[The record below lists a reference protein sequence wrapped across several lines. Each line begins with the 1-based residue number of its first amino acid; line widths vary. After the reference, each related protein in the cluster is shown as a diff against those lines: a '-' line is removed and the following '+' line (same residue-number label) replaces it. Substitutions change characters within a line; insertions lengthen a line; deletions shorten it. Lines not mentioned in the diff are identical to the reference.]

1 MLATSSNVFAN
12 VVYLVGAVVLAVL
25 GILVVWWRHREPTS
39 VDAKMASFQK
49 GLSALAPEK
58 GAVVALREHGD
69 HFRVRPVA
77 PRGAD
82 VSLAREAHSDDD
94 DEGGEPGG

>member
-1 MLATSSNVFAN
+1 VLATSSNVLAN

-25 GILVVWWRHREPTS
+25 GILMVWWRHREPTS

-49 GLSALAPEK
+49 GLSALAPNK
-58 GAVVALREHGD
+58 GAVVTARERGD
-69 HFRVRPVA
+69 HFKMRPVA
-77 PRGAD
+77 PHSAD
-82 VSLAREAHSDDD
+82 VRLAGEAVSDE

>member
-1 MLATSSNVFAN
+1 MLATSSNVLAN

-49 GLSALAPEK
+49 GLSALAPDK
-58 GAVVALREHGD
+58 GAVVTARERGD
-69 HFRVRPVA
+69 HFKVRPVA
-77 PRGAD
+77 PHSANVRLAGEA
-82 VSLAREAHSDDD
+82 VSDE